1 MLSHVTEHP
10 VKQPPA
16 PNPKL
21 LLLGGLLPIAAFAI
35 VESFYGTVGGLIAGI
50 VFGAGELA
58 WEYKRLGRF
67 QGLTLGS
74 NALVI
79 ILGVVSL
86 YEGTGLWFKLQPA
99 IIIFVFAIVLIASRV
114 MGRPVLNE
122 FLKKQNPTAPEQAHE
137 FLKGVTLR
145 MGIFLL
151 FVTAVAVHSAIYWS
165 TAAWASFKAV
175 GAPVLLVAYMGIE
188 VLVIRM
194 RRRS

>member
-1 MLSHVTEHP
+1 MADGSAP
-10 VKQPPA
+10 QQPP
-16 PNPKL
+16 PQTPSPKL

-35 VESFYGTVGGLIAGI
+35 VESFYGTIGGLIAGI

-58 WEYKRLGRF
+58 WEYRRFGRF

-79 ILGVVSL
+79 VLGVVSL

-99 IIIFVFAIVLIASRV
+99 IILFILAVILIGSRV
-114 MGRPVLNE
+114 MGRPLLNE
-122 FLKKQNPTAPEQAHE
+122 FLKKQNPQAPPQAHE

-145 MGIFLL
+145 MGFALL
-151 FVTAVAVHSAIYWS
+151 GITLIAVHAAIEWS
-165 TAAWASFKAV
+165 TPAWATFKAV
-175 GAPVLLVAYMGIE
+175 GAPVLLVVYMGIE